1 MKTRRFMNSKKE
13 GHGETCKCRRCRA
26 REESIERRP
35 VRFKVSDLQREFSTN
50 VQYQSDDD
58 D

>member
-1 MKTRRFMNSKKE
+1 MNAKKD

-26 REESIERRP
+26 REESLERRP
-35 VRFKVSDLQREFSTN
+35 IKLN
-50 VQYQSDDD
+50 VTELPKNFYSGDFQYQSDDD